1 MAKEA
6 RPSVMERLRGVWR
19 RLMNLEDTPHR
30 IAFGVAI
37 GTWVAFQPIVGVQMV
52 VGALVSR
59 LLGAN
64 VVASL
69 PMAWIT
75 NPFTIVPVYYSTY
88 RVGIIFTGGE
98 KTYDDIKRIFEQVA
112 DLGFWRGLV
121 EGYYFLVDIF
131 WPMVVGG
138 ALVGVLLGA
147 MFYVPVRHFVRVS
160 QERETPPAER

>member
-37 GTWVAFQPIVGVQMV
+37 GTWVAFQPIVGIQMV
-52 VGALVSR
+52 VGALLSR
-59 LLGAN
+59 ILRAN

-75 NPFTIVPVYYSTY
+75 NPFTIVPIYYSTY
-88 RVGIIFTGGE
+88 RVGIVFTGGE
-98 KTYDDIKRIFEQVA
+98 KTYGDIQRIFAQISE
-112 DLGFWRGLV
+112 LGFWRGLV

-138 ALVGVLLGA
+138 ALVGVVLGGL
-147 MFYVPVRHFVRVS
+147 FYSLVHHFVRVS
-160 QERETPPAER
+160 QKRGASSAER